1 MLHIAKLLSKEERI
15 KRISDSFGNGQF
27 NIFDRSEPRE
37 IKKVSVFNEPN
48 KGKQNQKGNG
58 SCFELNLPANISAM
72 SNDLLRSGLFSS
84 AKRIEPSDEAFISNI
99 PIATIGNSK
108 MLLSGYILDQI
119 DYQVY
124 ESLVKEFKVGG
135 VELEIKLVDLVS
147 MVGWER
153 GGNQV
158 ESLIMSLKKLNSAR
172 IEINTNEYQYFGG
185 LVDRAVFDKATGMV
199 NVKLGAEIAKMY
211 AADNWTMLKISDR
224 SLLGKN
230 MLARWIYNFMMT
242 HKSPF
247 PYRLDTLRELSDN
260 LHIEQNAFNGKL
272 KRACLLINEKLGWEF
287 NVMKKKL
294 YIKKLNKEELIDDDS
309 V

>member
-1 MLHIAKLLSKEERI
+1 MNRISEILTKEDRVKEIAAKFKNGNFDFVDRI
-15 KRISDSFGNGQF
+15 KLRETKKISKVK
-27 NIFDRSEPRE
+27 ETPTHH
-37 IKKVSVFNEPN
+37 KK
-48 KGKQNQKGNG
+48 GDG
-58 SCFELNLPANISAM
+58 SCFNLNLPSNVSAM
-72 SNDLLRSGLFSS
+72 SNDLLRSVLFSS
-84 AKRIEPSDEAFISNI
+84 SKRVEPSDEAFLSNV

-108 MLLSGYILDQI
+108 MLLSGYILDQV

-124 ESLVKEFKVGG
+124 ETLVKEYKVGG

-172 IEINTNEYQYFGG
+172 IEIDTNEYQYFGG
-185 LVDRAVFDKATGMV
+185 LVDRAVFDKATSMV

-211 AADNWTMLKISDR
+211 ASDNWTMLKISDR

-230 MLARWIYNFMMT
+230 MLARWLYNFMMT

-247 PYRLDTLRELSDN
+247 PYKLDTLRELSDN
-260 LHIEQNAFNGKL
+260 LHIAQNSFNGKL
-272 KRACLLINEKLGWEF
+272 KKACALINEKLGWELKIM
-287 NVMKKKL
+287 NKKL
-294 YIKKLNKEELIDDDS
+294 YIKKLQNIEVIQEES

>member
-1 MLHIAKLLSKEERI
+1 MNQLSKIVSSEDRVKEIAADFKNGHFDFIDRR
-15 KRISDSFGNGQF
+15 KLRQTKQISTVK
-27 NIFDRSEPRE
+27 ETTTHH
-37 IKKVSVFNEPN
+37 KK
-48 KGKQNQKGNG
+48 GDG
-58 SCFELNLPANISAM
+58 SCFNLNLPPNVSAM

-84 AKRIEPSDEAFISNI
+84 SKRVEPSDEAFLSNV

-124 ESLVKEFKVGG
+124 ETLVKEYKVGG

-172 IEINTNEYQYFGG
+172 IEIDTNEYQYFGG

-230 MLARWIYNFMMT
+230 MLARWLYNFMMT

-247 PYRLDTLRELSDN
+247 PYKLDTLRELSDN
-260 LHIEQNAFNGKL
+260 LHIAQNSFNGKL
-272 KRACLLINEKLGWEF
+272 KKACALINEKLGWELKIM
-287 NVMKKKL
+287 NKKL
-294 YIKKLNKEELIDDDS
+294 YIKKLQNVEDIQEEC

>member
-1 MLHIAKLLSKEERI
+1 MMNQLSKILSSKEREKEI
-15 KRISDSFGNGQF
+15 AAKFESGQF
-27 NIFDRSEPRE
+27 NIFDKYKSKAKNKASSTDLER
-37 IKKVSVFNEPN
+37 IKK
-48 KGKQNQKGNG
+48 GAG
-58 SCFELNLPANISAM
+58 SCFNLNLPSHVSAM

-84 AKRIEPSDEAFISNI
+84 AKRVEPSDESFLSNVQ
-99 PIATIGNSK
+99 IATIGNSR

-124 ESLVKEFKVGG
+124 ESLVKKFKVGG

-185 LVDRAVFDKATGMV
+185 LVDRAVFDKTTGMV

-211 AADNWTMLKISDR
+211 ASDNWTMLKISDR
-224 SLLGKN
+224 SRLGKN
-230 MLARWIYNFMMT
+230 MLARWVYNFMMT
-242 HKSPF
+242 HKRPF
-247 PYRLDTLRELSDN
+247 SYGLDTLRELSDN
-260 LHIEQNAFNGKL
+260 LMQVVLSIHFGS
-272 KRACLLINEKLGWEF
+272 
-287 NVMKKKL
+287 KKL
-294 YIKKLNKEELIDDDS
+294 STRTIPKCDFS
-309 V
+309 QAF